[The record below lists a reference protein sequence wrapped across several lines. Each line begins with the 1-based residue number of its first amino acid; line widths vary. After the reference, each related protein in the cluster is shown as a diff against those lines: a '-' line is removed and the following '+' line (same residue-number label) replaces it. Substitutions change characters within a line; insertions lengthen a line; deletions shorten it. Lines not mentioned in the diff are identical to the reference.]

1 MYPRIKRIFM
11 AWRAGRSHRRIIV
24 GEIKSNASATIFK
37 YIKDGVEEAKK
48 EGFVCYPDFPEIE
61 KTYDTN
67 VLRILSQR
75 LNDSERTDINHYY
88 DFWEIPQNC
97 VRDTYRLLAYTG
109 GILPTDNFEFLVDFY
124 GTKNISLVTELT
136 GLSTRTISNDELN
149 EGDKLEWKLEPN
161 NQYDNFAVGIYK
173 KGKMLGYVK
182 KIHSHLFY
190 KKGGYFLS
198 VRVKRIEHN
207 GHINKVFLL
216 ISSDIH

>member
-11 AWRAGRSHRRIIV
+11 AWRAGKSHSRIIV
-24 GEIKSNASATIFK
+24 GEIKSNASMTRFK
-37 YIKDGVEEAKK
+37 YIKDGVEKARE
-48 EGFVCYPDFPEIE
+48 EGFVGYPDFPEIG

-75 LNDSERTDINHYY
+75 LNDSERSDINHYY
-88 DFWEIPQNC
+88 EFWEIPQNS
-97 VRDTYRLLAYTG
+97 VKDIYRLLAYTG
-109 GILPTDNFEFLVDFY
+109 GILPTDNFEFLADFY

-136 GLSTRTISNDELN
+136 GLSTHQISNDELN
-149 EGDKLEWKLEPN
+149 EGDKLVWKLEPN
-161 NQYDNFAVGIYK
+161 NLYDKFAVSIYK
-173 KGKMLGYVK
+173 NDKLLGYIK

-216 ISSDIH
+216 ISSDKY